1 MITPTEQ
8 YEITDARNIL
18 EAHGFVVL
26 REKSYR
32 RAQERQ
38 RMAEVMRANAVER
51 AESQDKWWRE
61 HILPELFE
69 YRDRVT
75 FLYGAARAA
84 GCTVEDLRGPDGR
97 VLAELDA
104 IDQDDETEVTDADPT

>member
-1 MITPTEQ
+1 MSFSEAEQ
-8 YEITDARNIL
+8 DEITDARNVL
-18 EAHGFVVL
+18 ESHGFVVL

-38 RMAEVMRANAVER
+38 RMAEALRADAVDR
-51 AESQDKWWRE
+51 AASQDAWWRE
-61 HILPELFE
+61 HILPELFT

-84 GCTVEDLRGPDGR
+84 GCTVE
-97 VLAELDA
+97 ELSGHA
-104 IDQDDETEVTDADPT
+104 

>member
-1 MITPTEQ
+1 MPE
-8 YEITDARNIL
+8 TDRNIAVAREYL
-18 EAHGFVVL
+18 EASGYVVL

-38 RMAEVMRANAVER
+38 RMAEVLRNDAQER
-51 AESQDKWWRE
+51 AASQDKWWRE
-61 HILPELFE
+61 EILPELFS

-84 GCTVEDLRGPDGR
+84 GCT
-97 VLAELDA
+97 AEELTSPGG
-104 IDQDDETEVTDADPT
+104 ES